1 MAANVHA
8 VCIRQQIEINF
19 LRRELYKC
27 QRALEMYTDPIV
39 SDQQFIPGIDLLD
52 FMYELRN
59 DELPQEDLSGRN
71 PSIGEETDGGSQSS

>member
-1 MAANVHA
+1 MAANIHA

-27 QRALEMYTDPIV
+27 QRALETYMDPIV
-39 SDQQFIPGIDLLD
+39 SDQQFIPGVDLLD

-71 PSIGEETDGGSQSS
+71 PSTGEETDGGSQSS